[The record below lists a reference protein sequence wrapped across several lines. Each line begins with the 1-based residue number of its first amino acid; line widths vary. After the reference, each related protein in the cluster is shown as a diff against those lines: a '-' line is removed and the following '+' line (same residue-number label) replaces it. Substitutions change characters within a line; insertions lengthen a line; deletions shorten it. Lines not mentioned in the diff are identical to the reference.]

1 MKHLMLVFLVI
12 GATLIFFGCSER
24 NPSAPELSQSD
35 QVTNSL
41 AKPQLTGIV
50 NLDFVLPA
58 PGTLPPFYFWVGTV
72 TFGKQTYD
80 LRYKSVGDPPPPP
93 PRAFVFDERFEIY
106 DYRFLGDP
114 DHLLLEGPDAGVVP
128 CGNNKFVANGKV
140 EFADGPFEEWLGRNV
155 HIKGII
161 TWVIPCV
168 LPQGATGTF
177 RIN

>member
-1 MKHLMLVFLVI
+1 MKRLFLAFLFTGI
-12 GATLIFFGCSER
+12 ALLYFGCSEN
-24 NPSAPELSQSD
+24 NPSASELSQGD

-41 AKPQLTGIV
+41 AKKSLTGTV
-50 NLDFVLPA
+50 YLDF
-58 PGTLPPFYFWVGTV
+58 TTNNPPYFWVGTV
-72 TFGKQTYD
+72 TFGTETYD
-80 LRYKSVGDPPPPP
+80 LRYKSVGNPPPPP

-106 DYRFLGDP
+106 EDGFLGNP
-114 DHLLLEGPDAGVVP
+114 DYLVLEGPDAGVVP

-140 EFADGPFEEWLGRNV
+140 EFANEDFEMWLGRNV

-168 LPQGATGTF
+168 LPEGATGTF

>member
-1 MKHLMLVFLVI
+1 MRYLMLVFFVI
-12 GATLIFFGCSER
+12 GITLIFFGCSEN
-24 NPSAPELSQSD
+24 NPSASELSQGD

-41 AKPQLTGIV
+41 AKPPLTGTV
-50 NLDFVLPA
+50 YLDF
-58 PGTLPPFYFWVGTV
+58 TTNNPPYFWVGTV
-72 TFGKQTYD
+72 TFGTETYD
-80 LRYKSVGDPPPPP
+80 LRYKSVGNPPPPP

-106 DYRFLGDP
+106 EDGFLGNP
-114 DHLLLEGPDAGVVP
+114 DYLVLEGPDAGVVP

-140 EFADGPFEEWLGRNV
+140 EFANEDFEMWLGRNV

-168 LPQGATGTF
+168 LPEGATGTF